1 MENVSL
7 QIILHSGN
15 SKSSSMEA
23 IEFARMNDF
32 ENADIKM
39 NEAHE
44 ELVVAQKSQ
53 TRILKR
59 KEKIDSLNPNLIFM
73 HAQDQLTNAKIQYDL
88 SKELIN
94 LYEEIY
100 NIKQFLGM
108 DRMNNNQTMKILLVC
123 GQGMSTSLL
132 VQAMYMYAREGDY
145 IESTSFEELPSVIDE
160 YDVLLASPQIRF
172 RIPVIERMIKPRTQI
187 VGLMDMKAYGKL
199 DGETI
204 YKQAEELFKKIKH

>member
-1 MENVSL
+1 MENTAL

-23 IEFARMNDF
+23 IECARMSDF
-32 ENADIKM
+32 ESADLKM

-44 ELVVAQKSQ
+44 EFVVAQKYQ
-53 TRILKR
+53 TKTLKR
-59 KEKIDSLNPNLIFM
+59 KEKVDAYNPNLIFV

-100 NIKQFLGM
+100 QIKEFLGIE
-108 DRMNNNQTMKILLVC
+108 RTYSQQTMKILLVC

-132 VQAMYMYAREGDY
+132 VQAMYQYAREGNY

-199 DGETI
+199 DGQTI
-204 YKQAEELFKKIKH
+204 YKQAEDLFKKIKH